1 MVVADFQRPL
11 RRLLT
16 AIMNFNFTKETSTGR
31 IIAAGV
37 CIAVVVLVSAGVL
50 VGAWTAQEMS
60 AVVTDQFNTQQM
72 VIAQSIRARI
82 ERELGGVKRE
92 IFSMAQAL
100 RGRPA
105 DGPEVRDILQQALPR
120 LADNG
125 VRSVEIV
132 DLRTHQALV
141 CAPPGRLSERRVP
154 ENGPYD
160 RMEFPAADGPVL
172 WISHAQTDSAAREI
186 LFASPLAPDHSRL
199 LVFHLSLPMLL
210 PNLLKNIQSGKTGYA
225 WLIDQDGTFLYHPN
239 AEFVGRNAFQ
249 VRDEKFPALSHERI
263 NFIQKEKMLQ
273 GEQGTG
279 WFYSAW
285 HQGIT
290 GPMKKLIAYCPI
302 PISNNPRQMW
312 SVAVVAPESEV
323 EDALRRGSTKLF
335 LLLGLVVLAVALGAG
350 AIIWL
355 ENRWSKV
362 LESRVLSKTEALVKS
377 EEKYRSLVE
386 SAEDF
391 IFTVDREGRFQ
402 SLNTFT
408 ANFFG
413 GPPEIFIGKSISNAF
428 PAPQVDRLTALIA
441 RVHSSGK
448 SIREEFELPLE
459 AQSIWISANFMPIKT
474 ETGEVG
480 TILCIARD
488 ITETKILQRQLV
500 NAEKLASLGT
510 LAAGVA
516 HEINNPLGVI
526 LGFCELMLRKTDPTS
541 QQYEDLK
548 TIERQGLLCKETVE
562 NLLSFARAEKQQL
575 DHADMNGCIRE
586 IVKVVRHLLEKKG
599 VRLALELADGLPP
612 VKADARQLQQVFLNL
627 ITNAMAAM
635 ENGGALT
642 IRSLLERNPRRAVVQ
657 FQDTGVGIPAANMDR
672 IFEPFFTT
680 KPEGQGTGLGLF
692 VSYGII
698 TSYGGTLDCA
708 STPATAL
715 GKQSG
720 TTFTVKLPTG
730 SKEG

>member
-1 MVVADFQRPL
+1 
-11 RRLLT
+11 
-16 AIMNFNFTKETSTGR
+16 MNFNFSKETSTGR
-31 IIAAGV
+31 VIAAGV

-50 VGAWTAQEMS
+50 VGVWTAQEMN

-72 VIAQSIRARI
+72 VIAQTIRARI

-92 IFSMAQAL
+92 IFSMSQAL

-105 DGPEVRDILQQALPR
+105 DGLEVRDILQQALPR
-120 LADNG
+120 LTDNG

-132 DLRTHQALV
+132 DLRTRHALV

-160 RMEFPAADGPVL
+160 HLEFPAADGPAL
-172 WISHAQTDSAAREI
+172 WISLVQTDSAAREI
-186 LFASPLAPDHSRL
+186 LFAAPLTPEHSRL
-199 LVFHLSLPMLL
+199 LVFHLSLSMLL
-210 PNLLKNIQSGKTGYA
+210 PNLMKHIQSGKTGYA

-239 AEFVGRNAFQ
+239 TEFVGRNAFQ

-302 PISNNPRQMW
+302 PISDNPRQMW

-323 EDALRRGSTKLF
+323 EDALRRGSTRIF

-362 LESRVLSKTEALVKS
+362 LETRVLSKTEALVKS

-391 IFTVDREGRFQ
+391 IFTVDRESRFQ

-413 GPPEIFIGKSISNAF
+413 GPPEIFIGKPISNAF
-428 PAPQVDRLTALIA
+428 PAPQADRLTALIA
-441 RVHSSGK
+441 RVHGSGK

-459 AQSIWISANFMPIKT
+459 AQSIWISANLMPIKT

-488 ITETKILQRQLV
+488 ISETKNLQRQLV

-526 LGFCELMLRKTDPTS
+526 LGFCELLLRKTDPNA

-562 NLLSFARAEKQQL
+562 NLLSFARTEKQQL
-575 DHADMNGCIRE
+575 DYAELNGCIRE
-586 IVKVVRHLLEKKG
+586 IVKVVRHLLETKG
-599 VRLALELADGLPP
+599 VRLSLQLTDGLPP

-642 IRSLLERNPRRAVVQ
+642 IRSLLERNPRRVVVQ
-657 FQDTGVGIPAANMDR
+657 FQDTGVGVPATNMDR

-720 TTFTVKLPTG
+720 TTFTVKLLTG

>member
-1 MVVADFQRPL
+1 
-11 RRLLT
+11 
-16 AIMNFNFTKETSTGR
+16 
-31 IIAAGV
+31 
-37 CIAVVVLVSAGVL
+37 
-50 VGAWTAQEMS
+50 
-60 AVVTDQFNTQQM
+60 
-72 VIAQSIRARI
+72 
-82 ERELGGVKRE
+82 
-92 IFSMAQAL
+92 
-100 RGRPA
+100 
-105 DGPEVRDILQQALPR
+105 
-120 LADNG
+120 
-125 VRSVEIV
+125 
-132 DLRTHQALV
+132 
-141 CAPPGRLSERRVP
+141 
-154 ENGPYD
+154 
-160 RMEFPAADGPVL
+160 
-172 WISHAQTDSAAREI
+172 
-186 LFASPLAPDHSRL
+186 
-199 LVFHLSLPMLL
+199 
-210 PNLLKNIQSGKTGYA
+210 
-225 WLIDQDGTFLYHPN
+225 
-239 AEFVGRNAFQ
+239 
-249 VRDEKFPALSHERI
+249 
-263 NFIQKEKMLQ
+263 
-273 GEQGTG
+273 
-279 WFYSAW
+279 
-285 HQGIT
+285 
-290 GPMKKLIAYCPI
+290 MKKLIAYCPI
-302 PISNNPRQMW
+302 PISDNPWQMW

-323 EDALRRGSTKLF
+323 EDALRRGSTRIF

-362 LESRVLSKTEALVKS
+362 LETRVLSKTEALVKS

-413 GPPEIFIGKSISNAF
+413 GPPEIFIGKPISNAF
-428 PAPQVDRLTALIA
+428 PAPQADRLTALIA
-441 RVHSSGK
+441 RIHGSGK

-459 AQSIWISANFMPIKT
+459 AQSIWISANLMPIKT

-488 ITETKILQRQLV
+488 ISETKNLQRQLV

-526 LGFCELMLRKTDPTS
+526 LGFCELLLRKTDPNA

-562 NLLSFARAEKQQL
+562 NLLSFARTEKQQL
-575 DHADMNGCIRE
+575 DHAELNGCIRE

-599 VRLALELADGLPP
+599 IRLALQLTAGLPP

-642 IRSLLERNPRRAVVQ
+642 IRSMLERNPRRVVVQ
-657 FQDTGVGIPAANMDR
+657 FQDTGVGVPAANMDR

-708 STPATAL
+708 STPATAM

-720 TTFTVKLPTG
+720 TTFTVKLLTG
-730 SKEG
+730 SKEVSAKT